1 MLEARPPTAVKRVLE
16 PTVDVVKALL
26 APLEVTVVK
35 LALVVKAELDAL
47 PEPLEP
53 PAIPVL
59 LPESP
64 EEGVGD
70 AAIAL
75 GAPVV
80 AETPAEAQMEVP

>member
-1 MLEARPPTAVKRVLE
+1 M
-16 PTVDVVKALL
+16 DVVKALL

-35 LALVVKAELDAL
+35 MALVVKAELDAL

-64 EEGVGD
+64 EEGVED

-80 AETPAEAQMEVP
+80 AETPAAA